1 MEVIGIPDDH
11 PCEEHVP
18 DNVRLK
24 VEPSKI
30 MHENVHEEVQ
40 AGTYGPWTVV
50 TRKKNGTKFQG
61 SGGTHSVQANTRLKQ
76 ELRKNV
82 NEARINNAMGKFKF
96 NQGPAREAKRKI
108 TPQKPINEAHM
119 ANVAFSVGS
128 IDTL

>member
-30 MHENVHEEVQ
+30 MHEEVQ
-40 AGTYGPWTVV
+40 AGTNGPWTVV

-108 TPQKPINEAHM
+108 TPQKPINKAHM